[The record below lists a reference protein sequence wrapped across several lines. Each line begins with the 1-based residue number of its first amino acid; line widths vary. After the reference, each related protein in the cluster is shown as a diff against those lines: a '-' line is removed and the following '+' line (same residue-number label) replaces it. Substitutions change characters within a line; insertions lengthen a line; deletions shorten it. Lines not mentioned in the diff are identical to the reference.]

1 MEPVNNASARSY
13 LDFQGLGELKGQA
26 ARDGKAALRETAQQF
41 EAMFLQ
47 MMMKS
52 MRESIEKSDL
62 VQSGHTETF
71 EGMFDREVS
80 VAMAKRNSLGLADML
95 VQAQERQMG
104 SISTAEALQARQ
116 AGAADKADKAD
127 KADVRRLDAP
137 VPAIPLQ
144 AAPQVF
150 DPLKRPG
157 GPLPI
162 NPAKLGLGVS
172 R

>member
-1 MEPVNNASARSY
+1 MEPVNNANARSY

-62 VQSGHTETF
+62 VDSKHTETF

-80 VAMAKRNSLGLADML
+80 VAMAKRNSMGLADML
-95 VQAQERQMG
+95 VQSQERQMG
-104 SISTAEALQARQ
+104 SLSTAEALQARE
-116 AGAADKADKAD
+116 AGTSDKAS
-127 KADVRRLDAP
+127 VRRLDAP
-137 VPAIPLQ
+137 VLPMSLQ
-144 AAPQVF
+144 GAPQVF

-157 GPLPI
+157 GPMAI

>member
-1 MEPVNNASARSY
+1 MEPVNNANARSY

-52 MRESIEKSDL
+52 MRESIDKSDL
-62 VQSGHTETF
+62 VQSNHTETF

-80 VAMAKRNSLGLADML
+80 VAMAKRNSMGLADML
-95 VQAQERQMG
+95 VQNQERQMG
-104 SISTAEALQARQ
+104 SISTAEALQARE
-116 AGAADKADKAD
+116 AGTSDKAG
-127 KADVRRLDAP
+127 VRRLDAP
-137 VPAIPLQ
+137 AQPMPLQ
-144 AAPQVF
+144 APAAAWE
-150 DPLKRPG
+150 PLKRPG
-157 GPLPI
+157 GPLSI
-162 NPAKLGLGVS
+162 NPAKLGLGAS

>member
-116 AGAADKADKAD
+116 AGAADKV
-127 KADVRRLDAP
+127 DVRRLDAP